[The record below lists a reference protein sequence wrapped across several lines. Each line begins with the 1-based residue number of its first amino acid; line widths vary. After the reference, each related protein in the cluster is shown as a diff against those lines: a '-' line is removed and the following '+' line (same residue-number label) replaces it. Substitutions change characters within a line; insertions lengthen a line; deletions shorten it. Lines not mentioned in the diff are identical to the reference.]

1 MATTLIKKIT
11 LINTFDLQSTD
22 DETIFDIMYQDQKD
36 EADLFLE
43 LALDWYEHKYHT
55 TIGATLLSGKRSS
68 CYGSIAGN
76 NQNGGILI
84 DLASRSNIISNIINN
99 ISWSFDDI
107 IVEYTEDKKISITTY
122 DHDGSN
128 HTQLR
133 FVPESVLNSNIDPDF
148 DVETY
153 VYYNGTD
160 SKVVNKIM
168 KNKPFTGNIFP
179 NMY

>member
-1 MATTLIKKIT
+1 MATTLIKKLT
-11 LINTFDLQSTD
+11 LINTQDLQSTD
-22 DETIFDIMYQDQKD
+22 NEITFDIMYQDQKD

-43 LALDWYEHKYHT
+43 LALDWYEQKYHT

-68 CYGSIAGN
+68 GYGSIAGN
-76 NQNGGILI
+76 NHNGGILI
-84 DLASRSNIISNIINN
+84 DLKSRSNIISNIIDN

-107 IVEYTEDKKISITTY
+107 LVEYTDDKKISITTY

-128 HTQLR
+128 HTELR
-133 FVPESVLNSNIDPDF
+133 FVPESILSSNIDPDF
-148 DVETY
+148 DVESY

-168 KNKPFTGNIFP
+168 KNKPFAGNIFP

>member
-22 DETIFDIMYQDQKD
+22 DETTLDIMYKDQKD

-43 LALDWYEHKYHT
+43 LALDWYERKYHT
-55 TIGATLLSGKRSS
+55 TIGATLLSGQRSS
-68 CYGSIAGN
+68 HYGSICGN

-84 DLASRSNIISNIINN
+84 DLKSRSNIISNIIDN

-107 IVEYTEDKKISITTY
+107 LVEYTEDKKISITTY

-133 FVPESVLNSNIDPDF
+133 FVPESILNSNIDPDF

-153 VYYNGTD
+153 ISYNGTD

>member
-1 MATTLIKKIT
+1 MAATLITKLT
-11 LINTFDLQSTD
+11 LINTHDLQSTD
-22 DETIFDIMYQDQKD
+22 DEYTFDIMYQDQKD

-43 LALDWYEHKYHT
+43 LALDWYEKKYHT

-68 CYGSIAGN
+68 SYGSIAGN

-84 DLASRSNIISNIINN
+84 DLKSRSNIISNIIDN

-107 IVEYTEDKKISITTY
+107 LVEYTDDKKISITTY

-128 HTQLR
+128 HTELR
-133 FVPESVLNSNIDPDF
+133 FVPESVLNSNIEPDF
-148 DVETY
+148 DVESY
-153 VYYNGTD
+153 VYYNGID

-168 KNKPFTGNIFP
+168 KNKPFAGNIFP